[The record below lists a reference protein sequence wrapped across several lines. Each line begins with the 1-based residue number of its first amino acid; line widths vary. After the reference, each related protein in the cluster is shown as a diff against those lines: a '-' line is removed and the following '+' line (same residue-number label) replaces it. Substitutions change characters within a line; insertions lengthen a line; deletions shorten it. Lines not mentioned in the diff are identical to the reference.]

1 MGRISLNYFPPFSI
15 DLDIIDQTISSKL
28 DFSISNSEN
37 VPFNLTIIDDTSVWL
52 GVPDGTLI
60 DYEQVQFWPL
70 VIEVKVCLYFSKMK
84 FTKFYLSL
92 ISPK

>member
-1 MGRISLNYFPPFSI
+1 MGRISLNYFPFFSI
-15 DLDIIDQTISSKL
+15 DLDTVDQSISSKL

-52 GVPDGTLI
+52 GVPDGTMI

-70 VIEVKVCLYFSKMK
+70 VIEVKVCIC
-84 FTKFYLSL
+84 T
-92 ISPK
+92 

>member
-1 MGRISLNYFPPFSI
+1 MGRISLNYFSPFSI
-15 DLDIIDQTISSKL
+15 DLDIIDQSISSKL

-70 VIEVKVCLYFSKMK
+70 VIEVKVC
-84 FTKFYLSL
+84 
-92 ISPK
+92 IIE

>member
-1 MGRISLNYFPPFSI
+1 MAAFKEISLMTNYFPFFSI
-15 DLDIIDQTISSKL
+15 DLDTVDQSISSKL

-52 GVPDGTLI
+52 GVPDGTMI

-70 VIEVKVCLYFSKMK
+70 VIEVKVCIC
-84 FTKFYLSL
+84 T
-92 ISPK
+92 

>member
-1 MGRISLNYFPPFSI
+1 M
-15 DLDIIDQTISSKL
+15 DTVDQSISSKL
-28 DFSISNSEN
+28 DFSISNSKN

-70 VIEVKVCLYFSKMK
+70 VIEVKVCIFQNSMEVISCSLGKTTLNK
-84 FTKFYLSL
+84 FPVT
-92 ISPK
+92 ISV